1 MAKKSKANGVAKA
14 LKKAKGQTV
23 KKREPTSGQ
32 SAPPVELSVDALNAK
47 ELKVLVTLNGLGGG
61 IRPVLTITTLAE
73 TCFKSQ
79 GKKKGNSWTRNSLR
93 RLVQSG
99 LVEKVERGK
108 YRISLGGRKKLAKAA

>member
-32 SAPPVELSVDALNAK
+32 SAPPVELSVGALNTK
-47 ELKVLVTLNGLGGG
+47 ELKVLATLNASGAGV
-61 IRPVLTITTLAE
+61 RPVLTIADLAGM
-73 TCFKSQ
+73 CFKSQ
-79 GKKKGNSWTRNSLR
+79 GKKKSNSWTRNSLR

-108 YRISLGGRKKLAKAA
+108 YRVSLGGRKKLAKAA